1 MNIIKTTSE
10 LSQFC
15 DFAYN
20 FDYITVDTEFLRE
33 RTYYPKL
40 CLIQLAIPGDQENSA
55 VLIDPLEENL
65 DLSPLYK
72 LFLGSDIVKVFHAAR
87 QDLEIF
93 FHDQNIIPS
102 PLFDTQLAAM
112 VCGFGEQVG
121 YETLVRSICKVNLDK
136 SSRFTDW
143 SLRPLSNNQQQYA
156 LADVTHLRQI
166 YEYLKEQLKRN
177 QRETWL
183 EEELNILKNPETYI
197 TRPNEAWRRIKSRSN
212 SSKFLAI
219 VARLAEFRE
228 AYAQKNNIPRN
239 RVLKDDALMELAS
252 LKPKSFDDLSRSRLL
267 LRDARKGKIAKGI
280 LDSIKAAEDL
290 KFEQVNYVT
299 KVPKSLNGNSAL
311 SDMLRVLLK
320 AKSEQ
325 LGVAAKLIANS
336 SDLDSIA
343 SGERTVPALSGWR
356 HQIFGRE
363 ALELCDGKVGLV
375 LQGKNI
381 TTIKIEFKASTRK

>member
-15 DFAYN
+15 DYAYN

-55 VLIDPLEENL
+55 VLIDPLERNL

-72 LFLGSDIVKVFHAAR
+72 IFLDPDIVKVFHAAR

-93 FHDQNIIPS
+93 FHDKNIIPS

-143 SLRPLSNNQQQYA
+143 SLRPLSNKQQQYA

-177 QRETWL
+177 ERETWL

-212 SSKFLAI
+212 SSKFLGI

-228 AYAQKNNIPRN
+228 TYAQKNNIPRN

-320 AKSEQ
+320 AKSEE

-356 HQIFGRE
+356 NQIFGRE

-381 TTIKIEFKASTRK
+381 TTIKI

>member
-15 DFAYN
+15 DYAYN

-55 VLIDPLEENL
+55 VLIDPLERNL

-72 LFLGSDIVKVFHAAR
+72 IFLDPDIVKVFHAAR

-93 FHDQNIIPS
+93 FHDKNIIPS

-177 QRETWL
+177 ERETWL

-212 SSKFLAI
+212 SSKFLGI

-228 AYAQKNNIPRN
+228 TYAQKNNIPRN

-320 AKSEQ
+320 AKSEE

-381 TTIKIEFKASTRK
+381 TTIKI

>member
-1 MNIIKTTSE
+1 MKIIKTTLE

-15 DFAYN
+15 DYAYN

-55 VLIDPLEENL
+55 VLIDPLEGNL

-72 LFLGSDIVKVFHAAR
+72 IFLDSDIVKVFHAAR

-93 FHDQNIIPS
+93 FQDKNIIPS

-177 QRETWL
+177 ERETWL

-212 SSKFLAI
+212 SSKFLGV

-228 AYAQKNNIPRN
+228 TYAQKNNIPRN

-320 AKSEQ
+320 AKAEE

-356 HQIFGRE
+356 HQVFGRE

-375 LQGKNI
+375 LKGKNI
-381 TTIKIEFKASTRK
+381 ATIKI

>member
-15 DFAYN
+15 DYAHN

-55 VLIDPLEENL
+55 VLIDPLERNL

-72 LFLGSDIVKVFHAAR
+72 IFLDPDIVKVFHAAR

-93 FHDQNIIPS
+93 FHDKNIIPS

-143 SLRPLSNNQQQYA
+143 SLRPLSNKQQQYA

-177 QRETWL
+177 ERETWL
-183 EEELNILKNPETYI
+183 EEELNVLKNPETYI

-212 SSKFLAI
+212 SSKFLGI

-228 AYAQKNNIPRN
+228 TYAQKNNIPRN

-290 KFEQVNYVT
+290 KFEQVNYAT
-299 KVPKSLNGNSAL
+299 KVPKSLNVNSAL

-320 AKSEQ
+320 AKSEE

-381 TTIKIEFKASTRK
+381 TTIKI

>member
-1 MNIIKTTSE
+1 MNIIKSTSQ

-15 DFAYN
+15 DYAYN

-40 CLIQLAIPGDQENSA
+40 CLIQMAIPGDQENSA
-55 VLIDPLEENL
+55 VLIDPLEGNI

-72 LFLGSDIVKVFHAAR
+72 IFLDSNIVKVFHAAR

-93 FHDQNIIPS
+93 FHDKNIIPS

-177 QRETWL
+177 GRETWL

-197 TRPNEAWRRIKSRSN
+197 TRPNEAWRRIKSRSS
-212 SSKFLAI
+212 SSKFLGILAT
-219 VARLAEFRE
+219 LAEFRE
-228 AYAQKNNIPRN
+228 TYAQKNNIPRN
-239 RVLKDDALMELAS
+239 RVFKDDALMEVAS
-252 LKPKSFDDLSRSRLL
+252 LKPKSFDDLNRSRLL

-280 LDSIKAAEDL
+280 LDSVKAAEDL
-290 KFEQVNYVT
+290 KFEQVNYAT

-311 SDMLRVLLK
+311 SDLLRVLLK
-320 AKSEQ
+320 AKSEE

-343 SGERTVPALSGWR
+343 SGERTVPALFGWR

-381 TTIKIEFKASTRK
+381 TTIKI

>member
-55 VLIDPLEENL
+55 VLIDPLEHNL

-72 LFLGSDIVKVFHAAR
+72 IFLDPDIVKVFHAAR

-93 FHDQNIIPS
+93 FHDKDIIPS

-228 AYAQKNNIPRN
+228 TYAQKNNIPRN

-320 AKSEQ
+320 AKSEE

>member
-15 DFAYN
+15 DYAYN

-55 VLIDPLEENL
+55 VLIDPLERNL

-72 LFLGSDIVKVFHAAR
+72 IFLDPGIVKVFHAAR

-93 FHDQNIIPS
+93 FHDKNIIPS

-143 SLRPLSNNQQQYA
+143 SLRPLSNKQQQYA

-177 QRETWL
+177 ERETWL
-183 EEELNILKNPETYI
+183 EEEMNILKNPETYI
-197 TRPNEAWRRIKSRSN
+197 TRPKEAWRRIKSRSN
-212 SSKFLAI
+212 SSKFLGI

-228 AYAQKNNIPRN
+228 TYAQRNNIPRN

-290 KFEQVNYVT
+290 KFEQVNYAT
-299 KVPKSLNGNSAL
+299 KVPKSLNVNSAL

-320 AKSEQ
+320 AKSEE

-381 TTIKIEFKASTRK
+381 TTIKI

>member
-15 DFAYN
+15 DYAYN

-40 CLIQLAIPGDQENSA
+40 CLIQIAIPGDQENSA
-55 VLIDPLEENL
+55 VLIDPLEGNL

-72 LFLGSDIVKVFHAAR
+72 IFLDSNIVKVFHAAR

-93 FHDQNIIPS
+93 FHDKNIIPS

-177 QRETWL
+177 GRETWL

-197 TRPNEAWRRIKSRSN
+197 TRPNEAWRRIKSRSK
-212 SSKFLAI
+212 SSKFLGI

-228 AYAQKNNIPRN
+228 TYAQKNNIPRN

-252 LKPKSFDDLSRSRLL
+252 LKPKSFDDLNRSRLL

-280 LDSIKAAEDL
+280 LDSVKAAEDL
-290 KFEQVNYVT
+290 KFEQVNYAT

-311 SDMLRVLLK
+311 SDLLRVLLK
-320 AKSEQ
+320 AKSEE

-381 TTIKIEFKASTRK
+381 TTIKI

>member
-1 MNIIKTTSE
+1 MDIIKTTSE

-15 DFAYN
+15 DYAYN

-55 VLIDPLEENL
+55 VLIDPLEGNL

-72 LFLGSDIVKVFHAAR
+72 IFLDSDIVKVFHAAR

-93 FHDQNIIPS
+93 FHDKNIIPS
-102 PLFDTQLAAM
+102 PLFDTQIAAM

-143 SLRPLSNNQQQYA
+143 SLRPLSNKQQQYA

-166 YEYLKEQLKRN
+166 YEHLKEQLKRN
-177 QRETWL
+177 ERETWL
-183 EEELNILKNPETYI
+183 EEELDILKNPETYI

-212 SSKFLAI
+212 SSKFLGI

-228 AYAQKNNIPRN
+228 TYAQKNNIPRN

-252 LKPKSFDDLSRSRLL
+252 LKPKSFDDLGRSRLL

-280 LDSIKAAEDL
+280 IDSIKAAEDL
-290 KFEQVNYVT
+290 KFEEVNYAI
-299 KVPKSLNGNSAL
+299 KVPKSLNFNSAL

-320 AKSEQ
+320 AKSEE
-325 LGVAAKLIANS
+325 LGVAAKLIASS

-343 SGERTVPALSGWR
+343 SGERTVPALFGWR

-363 ALELCDGKVGLV
+363 ALEMCDGKVGLV

-381 TTIKIEFKASTRK
+381 TTIKI

>member
-15 DFAYN
+15 DYAYN

-55 VLIDPLEENL
+55 VLIDPLERNL

-72 LFLGSDIVKVFHAAR
+72 IFLDPDIVKVFHAAR

-93 FHDQNIIPS
+93 FHDKDIIPS

-143 SLRPLSNNQQQYA
+143 SFRPLSNKQQQYA

-177 QRETWL
+177 ERETWL

-197 TRPNEAWRRIKSRSN
+197 TRPKEAWRRIKSRSN
-212 SSKFLAI
+212 SSKFLGI

-228 AYAQKNNIPRN
+228 TYAQRNNIPRN

-290 KFEQVNYVT
+290 KFEQVNYAT
-299 KVPKSLNGNSAL
+299 KVPKSLNVNSAL

-320 AKSEQ
+320 AKSEE

-381 TTIKIEFKASTRK
+381 KTIKI

>member
-55 VLIDPLEENL
+55 VLIDPLEGNL

-72 LFLGSDIVKVFHAAR
+72 LFLDSDIVKVFHAAR

-177 QRETWL
+177 ERETWL

-197 TRPNEAWRRIKSRSN
+197 MRPNEAWRRIKSRSN
-212 SSKFLAI
+212 SSKFLGI

-228 AYAQKNNIPRN
+228 TYAQKNNIPRN

-320 AKSEQ
+320 AKSEE

-356 HQIFGRE
+356 NQIFGRE

-381 TTIKIEFKASTRK
+381 TTIKI

>member
-40 CLIQLAIPGDQENSA
+40 CLIQLAIPGDQENRA
-55 VLIDPLEENL
+55 VLIDPLEGNL

-72 LFLGSDIVKVFHAAR
+72 LFLDSDIVKVFHAAR

-177 QRETWL
+177 GRETWL

-228 AYAQKNNIPRN
+228 TYAQKNNIPRN

-320 AKSEQ
+320 AKSEE

-381 TTIKIEFKASTRK
+381 RTIKI

>member
-15 DFAYN
+15 DYAYN

-55 VLIDPLEENL
+55 VLIDPLERNL

-72 LFLGSDIVKVFHAAR
+72 IFLDTDIVKVFHAAR

-93 FHDQNIIPS
+93 FHDKNIIPS

-212 SSKFLAI
+212 SSKFLGI

-228 AYAQKNNIPRN
+228 TYAQKNNIPRN

-290 KFEQVNYVT
+290 KFEQVYYAT
-299 KVPKSLNGNSAL
+299 KVPKSLNVNSAL

-320 AKSEQ
+320 AKSEE

-381 TTIKIEFKASTRK
+381 TTIKI

>member
-15 DFAYN
+15 DYAYN

-55 VLIDPLEENL
+55 VLIDPLERNL

-72 LFLGSDIVKVFHAAR
+72 IFLDPDIVKVFHAAR

-93 FHDQNIIPS
+93 FHDKNIIPS

-177 QRETWL
+177 ERETWL

-212 SSKFLAI
+212 SSKFLGI

-228 AYAQKNNIPRN
+228 TYAQKNNIPRN

-280 LDSIKAAEDL
+280 LESIKAAEDL
-290 KFEQVNYVT
+290 KFEQVNYAT
-299 KVPKSLNGNSAL
+299 KVPKSLNVNSAL

-320 AKSEQ
+320 AKSEE

-363 ALELCDGKVGLV
+363 ALEMCDGKVGLV

-381 TTIKIEFKASTRK
+381 TTIKI

>member
-15 DFAYN
+15 DYAYN

-40 CLIQLAIPGDQENSA
+40 CLIQIAIPGDRENSA
-55 VLIDPLEENL
+55 ALIDPLEGNL

-72 LFLGSDIVKVFHAAR
+72 IFLDSNIVKVFHAAR

-93 FHDQNIIPS
+93 FHDKNIIPS

-143 SLRPLSNNQQQYA
+143 SLRPLSKNQQQYA

-177 QRETWL
+177 GRETWL

-212 SSKFLAI
+212 SSKFLGI

-228 AYAQKNNIPRN
+228 TYAQKNNIPRN

-252 LKPKSFDDLSRSRLL
+252 LKPKSFDDLNRSRLL

-280 LDSIKAAEDL
+280 LDSVKAAEDL
-290 KFEQVNYVT
+290 KFEQVDYAT

-311 SDMLRVLLK
+311 SDLLRVLLK
-320 AKSEQ
+320 AKSEE

-381 TTIKIEFKASTRK
+381 TTIKI

>member
-15 DFAYN
+15 DYAYN

-40 CLIQLAIPGDQENSA
+40 CLIQIAIPGDQENSA
-55 VLIDPLEENL
+55 VLIDPLEGNL

-72 LFLGSDIVKVFHAAR
+72 IFLDSNIVKVFHAAR

-93 FHDQNIIPS
+93 FHDKNLIPS

-143 SLRPLSNNQQQYA
+143 SLRPLSHNQQQYA

-177 QRETWL
+177 GRETWL

-212 SSKFLAI
+212 SSKFLGI

-228 AYAQKNNIPRN
+228 TYAQKNNIPRN

-280 LDSIKAAEDL
+280 LDSVKAAEDL
-290 KFEQVNYVT
+290 KFEQVNYAT

-311 SDMLRVLLK
+311 SDLLRVLLK
-320 AKSEQ
+320 AKSEE

-381 TTIKIEFKASTRK
+381 ITIKI

>member
-15 DFAYN
+15 DYAYN

-55 VLIDPLEENL
+55 VLIDPLEGNL

-72 LFLGSDIVKVFHAAR
+72 IFLDSDIVKVFHAAR

-93 FHDQNIIPS
+93 FHDKNIIPS

-177 QRETWL
+177 GRETWL

-212 SSKFLAI
+212 SSKFLGI

-228 AYAQKNNIPRN
+228 TYAQKNNIPRN

-252 LKPKSFDDLSRSRLL
+252 LKPKSFDDLNRSRLL

-280 LDSIKAAEDL
+280 LDSVKAAEDL
-290 KFEQVNYVT
+290 KFEQVNYAT

-311 SDMLRVLLK
+311 SDLLRVLLK
-320 AKSEQ
+320 AKSEE

-381 TTIKIEFKASTRK
+381 TTIKI

>member
-55 VLIDPLEENL
+55 VLIDPLEGNL

-72 LFLGSDIVKVFHAAR
+72 LFLDSDIVKVFHAAR

-143 SLRPLSNNQQQYA
+143 SSRPLSNNQQQYA

-228 AYAQKNNIPRN
+228 TYAQKNNIPRN

-320 AKSEQ
+320 AKSEE

-375 LQGKNI
+375 LQGRNI
-381 TTIKIEFKASTRK
+381 TTIKI